1 MMSLRYVVCVTNN
14 KINTMSKK
22 IFLISILF
30 AFCGSLVAQ
39 ENDSLPDFKRHEI
52 GISTGAFSL
61 PSLFFV
67 LSDVYPV
74 PYEGY
79 VSEKDPFFM
88 YNIGSFSLSY
98 RYHFTPHHSLGIVTT
113 LLFSKIVDKNS
124 DRNRSGVFTY
134 WSLEPQYR
142 ITFHRRKNYSFYMNF
157 SLGVTVRIASNEDI
171 VKWDTYTGGWLSN
184 DYGRFIVLPS
194 THITLF
200 GVSLGKDNAANIEL
214 GIGTQGFLN
223 VGYSRRF

>member
-1 MMSLRYVVCVTNN
+1 
-14 KINTMSKK
+14 MSKK

-39 ENDSLPDFKRHEI
+39 ENDSLPAIKRHEI

-88 YNIGSFSLSY
+88 YNIGTFSLSY

-113 LLFSKIVDKNS
+113 YHFPSKEELC
-124 DRNRSGVFTY
+124 VFY
-134 WSLEPQYR
+134 E
-142 ITFHRRKNYSFYMNF
+142 FFFGCHRA
-157 SLGVTVRIASNEDI
+157 LC
-171 VKWDTYTGGWLSN
+171 
-184 DYGRFIVLPS
+184 
-194 THITLF
+194 
-200 GVSLGKDNAANIEL
+200 
-214 GIGTQGFLN
+214 Q
-223 VGYSRRF
+223 

>member
-1 MMSLRYVVCVTNN
+1 MDN
-14 KINTMSKK
+14 IKK
-22 IFLISILF
+22 YGLIVLIIMGLGVFVS
-30 AFCGSLVAQ
+30 AQ

-52 GISTGAFSL
+52 GISTGAFSM

-79 VSEKDPFFM
+79 VSEKDPFYI
-88 YNIGSFSLSY
+88 YNIGTFSLSY
-98 RYHFTPHHSLGIVTT
+98 RYHFTPHHSLGIVST

-142 ITFHRRKNYSFYMNF
+142 VTFHRRKNYSFYMNF

-171 VKWDTYTGGWLSN
+171 VKWDTYTGGWFSN
-184 DYGRFIVLPS
+184 NYGRFIVLPS

-200 GVSLGKDNAANIEL
+200 GVSLGKDNAANFEL
-214 GIGTQGFLN
+214 GIGTQGLLN